1 MTRKKRKAKKSRS
14 KIKKTIHPISVIVI
28 LFLAIGF
35 LSSAWQLFQLRLEV
49 EQKIASLNKE
59 KAVLLQEEKLLND
72 EILRLNTPSY
82 IEQLAR
88 EQLGLVRKG
97 EIRIAPKQGE

>member
-1 MTRKKRKAKKSRS
+1 MTRKKRKAKKFRS
-14 KIKKTIHPISVIVI
+14 KKKKSIHPISII
-28 LFLAIGF
+28 ATLFIAIGF
-35 LSSAWQLFQLRLEV
+35 LSSAWQLFELRLEV
-49 EQKIASLNKE
+49 DQKIAILNKE
-59 KAVLLQEEKLLND
+59 KETLLQEEKLLNE

>member
-1 MTRKKRKAKKSRS
+1 M
-14 KIKKTIHPISVIVI
+14 HPISIIVI

-35 LSSAWQLFQLRLEV
+35 LSSAWQLLQLRLEV

-59 KAVLLQEEKLLND
+59 KAVLLQEEKLLNE